1 MQDPHPFG
9 RRIRE
14 KRLALQAGDPAFSL
28 RRLAARLGI
37 QPSYLSRL
45 ERGAPPSLSQAHI
58 LALAEALGEP
68 PDALLALAGKLP
80 SDVRDALLA
89 QPESLCGLIRDIT
102 AQPDQGA
109 SPWHDLHTLAASF
122 RETQRLAR
130 VGSFNR
136 DLVTGQDFWSEEFQR
151 IFGLPA
157 SSPIPTFPEFLDLV
171 HPDDRPAVE
180 AVRCRLIAQS
190 GSQRYEY
197 RFRRGDGLWRHARA
211 VARAERDASGRV
223 TRIYGTVQDVTSER
237 QAHDNLRSMARFP
250 EDNPHPVLRIGR
262 DGALAYA
269 NPGCAALLDAWDM
282 AVGAPMPAPF
292 AAAATRA
299 LESGARTTFRLPVGE
314 TLLEMIACPLPASR
328 EVNCYGRD
336 ITLERRIGDD
346 GNAFDSR
353 LRELFDVAGL
363 GLFQSTP
370 DGRILAVSDSMARL
384 FGYASPEAML
394 AAIGH
399 DAAQVFLDP
408 GERMRI
414 VERLRRDGELAR
426 LDVVNK
432 RRDGSSFIGRLHVR
446 LVEHEGQQVVEGFV
460 EDVSERRRMEQAL
473 RAREERLKAHLRNFP
488 LPTLTFV
495 IKDRELVLA
504 DANRAAEALFRGRIG
519 TCTDAPAGAIFHET
533 PDVYLALWNA
543 LEARRT
549 SRKRFS
555 FRPPGASE
563 PGVFDMTFVCAA
575 PDTVMLHAEEVTA
588 LEKAR
593 DDVRRTLAQLRAILD
608 HVPYA
613 ASLVGTDGRTLFL
626 NKSFRDLVGY
636 TLEDI
641 PDVETWLSKAYPD
654 PALREKITADWQTA
668 LGKPGRRVY
677 PVRCGDG
684 TTRLFD
690 FTAAPLPD
698 GKMLLTM
705 RPPDGPETSAV
716 PGASGTP

>member
-45 ERGAPPSLSQAHI
+45 ERGASPGLSEAHI
-58 LALAEALGEP
+58 LALAEALDEP
-68 PDALLALAGKLP
+68 ADALLALAGKLP

-89 QPESLCGLIRDIT
+89 RPESLCGLIRDIT
-102 AQPDQGA
+102 ALPDQGA
-109 SPWHDLHTLAASF
+109 SPWQDLRTLAASF
-122 RETQRLAR
+122 HETQRLAR

-136 DLVTGQDFWSEEFQR
+136 DMLTGQDFWSEEFQR

-157 SSPIPTFPEFLDLV
+157 DSPIPTFPEFLDLV

-180 AVRCRLIAQS
+180 GVRRRLLAKG
-190 GSQRYEY
+190 GSLRYEY
-197 RFRRGDGLWRHARA
+197 RFRRSDGLWRHARA

-237 QAHDNLRSMARFP
+237 QARDNLRSMARFP

-269 NPGCAALLDAWDM
+269 NPSCAALLDAWGM

-292 AAAATRA
+292 AAAANRA
-299 LESGARTTFRLPVGE
+299 LETGAPATIHIPVGE

-336 ITLERRIGDD
+336 VTLKRQAEDN
-346 GNAFDSR
+346 GNVFDPR
-353 LRELFDVAGL
+353 LRQLFDDAGL

-384 FGYASPEAML
+384 FGYGTPEAML

-408 GERMRI
+408 GQRARI
-414 VERLRRDGELAR
+414 VERLRRNGELTR
-426 LDVVNK
+426 MDVVNK
-432 RRDGSSFIGRLHVR
+432 RQDGSSFIGRLHVR
-446 LVEHEGQQVVEGFV
+446 LVNREGKQVVEGFV
-460 EDVSERRRMEQAL
+460 EDVSERRRMETAL

-495 IKDRELVLA
+495 LKDRELVLA

-519 TCTDAPAGAIFHET
+519 TCTDAPAGAIFHES
-533 PDVYLALWNA
+533 PDVYLALWSA
-543 LEARRT
+543 LEARCT
-549 SRKRFS
+549 GRKRLS

-575 PDTVMLHAEEVTA
+575 SDTVMLHAEEVTA

-593 DDVRRTLAQLRAILD
+593 DDVRHTLAQLRAILD

-626 NKSFRDLVGY
+626 NKAFQDIVGY

-641 PDVETWLSKAYPD
+641 PDADAWMAKAYPD
-654 PALREKITADWQTA
+654 PEMREKVVADWQAT
-668 LGKPGRRVY
+668 LGKQGRRVY

-684 TTRLFD
+684 VTRLLD

-705 RPPDGPETSAV
+705 RPPDGPEPPAA
-716 PGASGTP
+716 PGKPDAP